1 MQKSLSI
8 IRISSATSFAKCE
21 LYIKRLRIAWSFSFE
36 LTYHYSRLSQ
46 QLYTCQV
53 VRLWRGSEVG
63 DIVVAWQ
70 ARKTRR
76 ADKSV
81 PHFFRNYLT
90 MPASPNRLA
99 MQHNSRFMLRPTAS
113 PWGGR
118 KFINVHGGLHVTIYT
133 CHHCHLGER
142 TRYRGTLGRKW
153 RNVAGAR
160 ARRDYA
166 TRSTRRD
173 YSVKWHSML
182 IRSCRSVTV
191 IMFIEYN
198 SNCRDG
204 PTKSLTWNSFKNNR

>member
-8 IRISSATSFAKCE
+8 IRISSVTSFAKCE

-133 CHHCHLGER
+133 CHHCQTRWENALSRHAR
-142 TRYRGTLGRKW
+142 TQMTQCHRCTC
-153 RNVAGAR
+153 
-160 ARRDYA
+160 A
-166 TRSTRRD
+166 TRLRN
-173 YSVKWHSML
+173 
-182 IRSCRSVTV
+182 TV
-191 IMFIEYN
+191 D
-198 SNCRDG
+198 SPRLLC
-204 PTKSLTWNSFKNNR
+204 